1 MNRHIHLSLLAVAL
15 LLPPVLPAAA
25 DTGDGHAAGLPADTS
40 RVVDI
45 EEAVVVASPKEN
57 VGLRRQPVAVSLFGR
72 ADLQARGVA
81 DVKGLSSLAP
91 NFFMP
96 DYGSRYTS
104 AVYIRGIGSR
114 TNNPAVGLYVD
125 NLPYTEKAGYDFSFA
140 DVERVDVMR
149 GPQGTLYGR
158 NTMGGLV
165 RVFTADPLRARGT
178 EVRLGA
184 STHEYGRRASVATS
198 LQPAAGVG
206 LSLSAYYDGA
216 EGFRRN
222 AFTGCHADG
231 YDAGGGKL
239 RLAWLPAERWRVD
252 WTTAYE
258 QSFEDACPYYYVGA
272 VGPED
277 GVEPYPDAVGHITQN
292 RRSSYRR
299 RLLTSGVG
307 AMWTGPRL
315 TLSSVT
321 SYQYIGDRL
330 FMDQDFLAV
339 DIFSLEQRQR
349 LHTLTEELVLKS
361 PAGNRWQ
368 WTSGA
373 WFSYRAARTRCPVVF
388 YDDGMSYLNKLL
400 SETFASVEAMPG
412 MDVTLTDPSLSLGAR
427 LETPSV
433 GAALYHQSTVRN
445 LFVPGLSLTAGLR
458 IDYARERLS
467 LRPDRS
473 QEAAYRFM
481 LPAFGVD
488 AALTAP
494 TALSGESREDAWL
507 LLPKVALQYDLPGGR
522 GNVYA
527 CVSKGSRAGGYNI
540 QAYSDLAQSGLRRSM
555 MLGVADESERVIS
568 GLPFLPDAAKEQIV
582 DAMREAVNA
591 HLPAEPRADEL
602 YYRPEQ
608 TWQYEAGAHLSFFG
622 GALQMDAACFLMN
635 TKDQQLARFARSGMG
650 RTTVNAGRSRSYGA
664 ELSLRAALW
673 SDRLAL
679 SAAYGYTHAAFTA
692 YEAGEETDYT
702 GNRVPF
708 APEHT
713 FSASA
718 DFRQPLAGRFVRAVS
733 VGTSVAGAGRIWWDE
748 TNSFSQPFYAT
759 LSVRLGVELPA
770 GVEVDLW
777 GRNLTDTRYDTFVF
791 DSMGR
796 RYAQLADPVRFG
808 ADVRL
813 RF

>member
-1 MNRHIHLSLLAVAL
+1 MNRSIHSLLLAGL
-15 LLPPVLPAAA
+15 LLAPQALPAAA
-25 DTGDGHAAGLPADTS
+25 DGRDATAPGLPADTS

-57 VGLRRQPVAVSLFGR
+57 ARLRRQPVAVSLFGR

-81 DVKGLSSLAP
+81 DVKGLTSLAP

-96 DYGSRYTS
+96 DYGSRFTS

-125 NLPYTEKAGYDFSFA
+125 NLPFTEKAGYDFSFA

-165 RVFTADPLRARGT
+165 RVFTADPLRAGGT
-178 EVRLGA
+178 QLRLGA
-184 STHEYGRRASVATS
+184 TTHEGGRRASVATGWR
-198 LQPAAGVG
+198 PAAGLG
-206 LSLSAYYDGA
+206 LRLSAYYDGA

-222 AFTGCHADG
+222 DLTGRRADG
-231 YDAGGGKL
+231 SDAGGGRL
-239 RLAWLPAERWRVD
+239 RLAWLPAERWRIDVQA
-252 WTTAYE
+252 AYE
-258 QSFEDACPYYYVGA
+258 QSREDACPYRYVGA
-272 VGPED
+272 VDPAD
-277 GVEPYPDAVGHITQN
+277 GAEPYPDAVGLITQN
-292 RRSSYRR
+292 RQSSYRR

-307 AMWTGPRL
+307 AVWTGPRL
-315 TLSSVT
+315 TLSSTT
-321 SYQYIGDRL
+321 SYQYVGDRL
-330 FMDQDFLAV
+330 FMDQDFLSA

-361 PAGNRWQ
+361 PARGRWQ

-388 YDDGMSYLNKLL
+388 YDDGMSYLNGLL
-400 SETFASVEAMPG
+400 ADVFASVEAMPG
-412 MDVTLTDPSLSLGAR
+412 MSVRLTDPSLALGAR
-427 LETPSV
+427 LETPSL
-433 GAALYHQSTVRN
+433 GAALYHQSTVRD
-445 LFVPGLSLTAGLR
+445 LLVPGLSLTAGLR
-458 IDYARERLS
+458 LDYARDCLR

-473 QEAAYRFM
+473 QEAAYRFA

-488 AALTAP
+488 ASLATP
-494 TALSGESREDAWL
+494 TALTGNSRDDAWQ

-522 GNVYA
+522 GNVYV
-527 CVSKGSRAGGYNI
+527 CVAKGSRAGGYNV
-540 QAYSDLAQSGLRRSM
+540 QAYSDLAQSALRRGM
-555 MLGVADESERVIS
+555 MLGVAAESERVIRS
-568 GLPFLPDAAKEQIV
+568 LPFLPEASKEHIVAAMHEAMDAYV
-582 DAMREAVNA
+582 
-591 HLPAEPRADEL
+591 PAEPRADEL

-608 TWQYEAGAHLSFFG
+608 TWQYEAGAHLNLFG

-673 SDRLAL
+673 RDRLAL
-679 SAAYGYTHAAFTA
+679 AAAYGYTHAAFTR
-692 YEAGEETDYT
+692 YDAGDGADYT
-702 GNRVPF
+702 GRRVPY

-718 DFRQPLAGRFVRAVS
+718 DVRQPLSGCFVRALTAGVA
-733 VGTSVAGAGRIWWDE
+733 VAGAGRIWWDE
-748 TNSFSQPFYAT
+748 TNTFCQPFYAT
-759 LSVRLGVELPA
+759 LSARIGVELPA
-770 GVEVDLW
+770 GVEVELW
-777 GRNLTDTRYDTFVF
+777 GRNLTDARYDTFVF

-796 RYAQLADPVRFG
+796 RYAQQADPVRFG